1 MLEFLTGTGLA
12 AAAGLNAYVP
22 LLALGLADRFLGIV
36 ELPAGWHWLA
46 NEWVLV
52 ILAVLLVIEVV
63 ADKIPVVDSVND
75 WLQSVVRPAAG
86 GIVFGSGAAAETVA
100 VTDPV
105 AFFGSEQWIPIAIG
119 AALAL
124 SVHVIKALSR
134 PAVNSVTAGAAAPVV
149 SAVEDVV
156 SVTLTVLAILAPV
169 LVIAA
174 VVAGVAAV
182 IAALRALRRRRAP
195 GGASL

>member
-12 AAAGLNAYVP
+12 AAAGLNAYLP

-36 ELPAGWHWLA
+36 ELPSGWHWLS

-52 ILAVLLVIEVV
+52 VLAVLLVIEIV
-63 ADKIPVVDSVND
+63 ADKIPMVDSVND

-86 GIVFGSGAAAETVA
+86 GIVFGSGASSQTVA
-100 VTDPV
+100 VPDPV

-134 PAVNSVTAGAAAPVV
+134 PVVNSVTAGAAAPLV
-149 SAVEDVV
+149 SAVEDVA
-156 SVTLTVLAILAPV
+156 SVVLTVLAILAPV
-169 LVIAA
+169 LVVAA
-174 VVAGVAAV
+174 VVVGVV
-182 IAALRALRRRRAP
+182 VVVVSLRALRRRRAP
-195 GGASL
+195 AASL